1 MLTKNLLEKIDIS
14 IKWLEPLTKSF
25 SKYSI
30 CASEKEDENINE
42 LSMFLAQCGHESVNF
57 TRLEE
62 NLHYSA
68 NTLLKLFPKKIETLE
83 KAKEV
88 TANGVIGI
96 ANFIYGNRKD
106 LGNFMPNDGWK
117 YRGRGIIQL
126 TGRNNYK
133 FYGEKL
139 GIDLLNNPDLALS
152 ENIASDIACCY
163 WIVRGLQSFARKAD
177 VKAVTKM
184 INGGYN
190 GLEDREKRF
199 NKILGILKGL

>member
-1 MLTKNLLEKIDIS
+1 MLTKDILKKS
-14 IKWLEPLTKSF
+14 RINQKWYEVLNKSF
-25 SKYSI
+25 DKYYI
-30 CASEKEDENINE
+30 CKSDNKEENINE

-83 KAKEV
+83 KAKEI